1 MRRIPTSRPLA
12 AAGLLAALLA
22 SPGLSADQIEVS
34 LSLEHEPGF
43 STIYDSDDHESMQQ
57 NIQAQVSA
65 YRFEGVDRLSP
76 QRIHDLAENARE
88 QAAEALR
95 PFGYYHATVNSQLRE
110 SDTPGRW
117 LLALDV
123 NSGPPVR
130 VDEVHLR
137 INGEGRDDPVLREWL
152 DDWPL
157 PRGAVLDQRA
167 WRAAKNQG
175 LELAGTQ
182 GYLQSGYPT
191 RKIELDLPARTARI
205 ELTMNTGE
213 RAVMGE
219 VRYPELDLD
228 PRLLGNMP
236 RFEPGEPYRER
247 LVTLLRED
255 LVKSGWFDQIEIR
268 EEPHLDATPPRV
280 DLDVSLRLRPPNTWQ
295 TTVGFGTDTGPRMG
309 FNWRRHLWS
318 ERGDSWHAGV
328 GARESDREFVL
339 FGEYRRPMLDRP
351 LDAWTAS
358 ARIRFERDQ
367 VRFLDEDDGEP
378 LLPAVDGDRQEL
390 QLRLGRQS
398 LKYLFGDRDPV
409 FETIFVEPL
418 VESFEVDRSD
428 LAGPGFAE
436 VSEQIPELAQS
447 LDSDPFTLTAGVVY
461 EWPVIYGRHFE
472 IEGHHEILRF
482 QFADDAL
489 ASDVSFAQLYFSTRW
504 EKLLSDNWKLISRG
518 EVGYT
523 DAPVDEF
530 EVENE
535 QGRIKLSLTELPSA
549 YRFRAGGDRSV
560 RGYGFEDLSN
570 NRWGSNNL
578 LTASVE
584 IERRVLEDWSG
595 ALFVDA
601 GNAFNDTSDPDL
613 KVGIG
618 FGVRW
623 YTVIGPVKLDFAK
636 ALDKAGEPWSIHF
649 TIGSILL

>member
-1 MRRIPTSRPLA
+1 
-12 AAGLLAALLA
+12 
-22 SPGLSADQIEVS
+22 
-34 LSLEHEPGF
+34 
-43 STIYDSDDHESMQQ
+43 
-57 NIQAQVSA
+57 
-65 YRFEGVDRLSP
+65 
-76 QRIHDLAENARE
+76 
-88 QAAEALR
+88 
-95 PFGYYHATVNSQLRE
+95 
-110 SDTPGRW
+110 
-117 LLALDV
+117 
-123 NSGPPVR
+123 
-130 VDEVHLR
+130 
-137 INGEGRDDPVLREWL
+137 
-152 DDWPL
+152 
-157 PRGAVLDQRA
+157 
-167 WRAAKNQG
+167 
-175 LELAGTQ
+175 
-182 GYLQSGYPT
+182 
-191 RKIELDLPARTARI
+191 
-205 ELTMNTGE
+205 MNTGE

-228 PRLLGNMP
+228 PRLLQNMP

-255 LVKSGWFDQIEIR
+255 LVKSGWFDRIEIR
-268 EEPHLDATPPRV
+268 EQPHLDESPPRV
-280 DLDVSLRLRPPNTWQ
+280 DLDVSLGLRPPNTWQ
-295 TTVGFGTDTGPRMG
+295 TTVGFGTDTGPRLA

-339 FGEYRRPMLDRP
+339 FGEYRRPMLNRP

-390 QLRLGRQS
+390 QLRVGRQS
-398 LKYLFGDRDPV
+398 LKYLFGERDPV
-409 FETIFVEPL
+409 FETIFLEPL

-447 LDSDPFTLTAGVVY
+447 LDSDPFTLTAGVQY

-504 EKLLSDNWKLISRG
+504 EKLLSDNWKLIGRG
-518 EVGYT
+518 EIGYT
-523 DAPVDEF
+523 DAPVNEF

-535 QGRIKLSLTELPSA
+535 DGRINLSLTELPSA

-595 ALFVDA
+595 ALFMDA

-613 KVGIG
+613 KIGVG

-636 ALDKAGEPWSIHF
+636 ALDKVGEPWSIHF